1 MKNPFYRN
9 LLCAALFGAFSVASH
24 AQSTVTLYGVIDE
37 GVVFQSNSGAGKR
50 VSLDS
55 LGGIFGSRWGM
66 TGSEDLGGGLKAIFT
81 LESGINLNNGAF
93 GQGGTAFGR
102 QAFVGLSSDRLGSLT
117 LGRQY
122 DMIFY
127 FPEPL
132 TAEGLLGGPASS
144 HPGDLDN
151 AANTVRVNNAIRYM
165 SPTFNGLK
173 FGGEYSVGGVAG
185 NLTANSGYSVGA
197 SYEYGPF
204 KVAGAYEYFKNPTSA
219 TAGSGFFTDNASG
232 ASPLAFSLNSGYKS
246 AQSFQNAIVAANY
259 KIGALTL
266 AASYSNIQYGHL
278 NGELLG
284 GTARFNNFDIGAQY
298 QFSPFFFAG
307 IMYNY
312 LNGRGVGTASGATIG
327 GQHYNQ
333 VGLMANYFLSKR
345 TDVYFTMGWQ
355 RASGISSTGAAAVA
369 DIGNYGDSSNNH
381 QILIR
386 AALRHRF

>member
-9 LLCAALFGAFSVASH
+9 LICTALFGAFSVASY
-24 AQSTVTLYGVIDE
+24 AQSSVTLYGVIDE

-127 FPEPL
+127 FPEPV

-151 AANTVRVNNAIRYM
+151 AANTIRVNNAIRYIPPRQN
-165 SPTFNGLK
+165 SCRPDR
-173 FGGEYSVGGVAG
+173 
-185 NLTANSGYSVGA
+185 NLN
-197 SYEYGPF
+197 
-204 KVAGAYEYFKNPTSA
+204 
-219 TAGSGFFTDNASG
+219 
-232 ASPLAFSLNSGYKS
+232 
-246 AQSFQNAIVAANY
+246 
-259 KIGALTL
+259 
-266 AASYSNIQYGHL
+266 
-278 NGELLG
+278 
-284 GTARFNNFDIGAQY
+284 
-298 QFSPFFFAG
+298 
-307 IMYNY
+307 
-312 LNGRGVGTASGATIG
+312 
-327 GQHYNQ
+327 
-333 VGLMANYFLSKR
+333 LS
-345 TDVYFTMGWQ
+345 
-355 RASGISSTGAAAVA
+355 
-369 DIGNYGDSSNNH
+369 
-381 QILIR
+381 
-386 AALRHRF
+386 